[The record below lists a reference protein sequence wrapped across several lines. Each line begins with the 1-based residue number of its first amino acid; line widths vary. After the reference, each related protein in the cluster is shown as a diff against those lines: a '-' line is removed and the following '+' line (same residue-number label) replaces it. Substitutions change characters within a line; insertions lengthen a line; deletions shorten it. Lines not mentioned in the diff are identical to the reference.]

1 MQKIR
6 AVIFDL
12 DGTLADTLPLI
23 IKAIKQAL
31 EPLLHRPLS
40 EDEITAT
47 FGVSEEGTIGQ
58 LAPGHVKE
66 GVEAFEKLYESLH
79 DEIAPEPFPGI
90 RELLSALKD
99 DSVHIALVTAKGQ
112 RSNETSLKKFNL
124 TEFFDAV
131 ETGDPSKHVK
141 VEGIEKV
148 LDGWPGVQKEEVI
161 YVGDSA
167 SDIEASRKAGIPV
180 VAACWAQTAH
190 IEELKKLSPDELFT
204 SVEEFAA
211 WLKAVSDSSTLP
223 VNPMQG

>member
-1 MQKIR
+1 MQKIKGI
-6 AVIFDL
+6 IFDL

-58 LAPGHVKE
+58 LAPQQVQE
-66 GVEAFEKLYESLH
+66 GLEAFEKLYESLH

-90 RELLSALKD
+90 RELLAALKGH
-99 DSVHIALVTAKGQ
+99 SVHTALVTAKGQ
-112 RSNETSLKKFNL
+112 RSNETSLNKLKL
-124 TEFFDAV
+124 KGCFDAI
-131 ETGDPSKHVK
+131 ETGNPSKHVK

-148 LDGWPGVQKEEVI
+148 LRGWPGVKKEEVI
-161 YVGDSA
+161 YVGDSS

-180 VAACWAQTAH
+180 IAACWAQTAH
-190 IEELKKLSPDELFT
+190 IEELKKLHPDELFT
-204 SVEEFAA
+204 SVDEF
-211 WLKAVSDSSTLP
+211 STW
-223 VNPMQG
+223 VQDRI